1 MNILHLTIREIGHRK
16 LSFSMG
22 LVSIAIAVC
31 ALMGSLI
38 LLKAH
43 DQRTVTIL
51 REKEAVLIQKTKIL
65 DNDVRKAMLKLG
77 FNLVILPKDQNMGD
91 WYADDYASK
100 TMPEEYVTRLAD
112 SGIVTVR
119 HFLPSL
125 QERITWPEKKRTIIL
140 VGTRGEV
147 PNLHK
152 NPSKPLVQPVPRG
165 TIVLGYELHNS
176 MGLKNGDTVTLMEK
190 AFTVHQC
197 YDERGTKD
205 DITAWISL
213 AEAQEML
220 DKKGQIN
227 AILALQCN
235 CAGSEI
241 HNIRREIAAMLPDTK
256 VVEKASKLV
265 AREEARQ
272 KVKAEGRAAL
282 QREADGRTTLRRE
295 REQLTS
301 ILVPLIMIACAAW
314 VGFLAFGNVRDRT
327 TEIGI
332 LRSLG
337 VGSMKIFTIFL
348 LRAATMGL
356 AGGALGLAGGLLL
369 GHMMG
374 VESGATVIMMALFVA
389 PILSILAS
397 WIPAII
403 AAQQD
408 PADILRKE

>member
-1 MNILHLTIREIGHRK
+1 MTILHLTIREILHRK

-51 REKEAVLIQKTKIL
+51 REKEAVLMEKTKVL
-65 DNDVRKAMLKLG
+65 DDDVRKAMLKLG

-100 TMPEEYVTRLAD
+100 YMPEEYVKRLAD

-152 NPSKPLVQPVPRG
+152 NPSKPLVQPVPSG

-176 MGLKNGDTVTLMEK
+176 MGLKNGDTVTLMTKE
-190 AFTVHQC
+190 FTVHQC

-213 AEAQEML
+213 AEAQDML

-241 HNIRREIAAMLPDTK
+241 HNIRREIAEMLPDTK
-256 VVEKASKLV
+256 VIERASKLV

-272 KVKAEGRAAL
+272 KVKTEGRAAL
-282 QREADGRTTLRRE
+282 QREADGRTTLRQERE
-295 REQLTS
+295 RLTS
-301 ILVPLIMIACAAW
+301 ILVPLIMLACAVW
-314 VGFLAFGNVRDRT
+314 VGFLAFGNVRDRE

-332 LRSLG
+332 LSSLG
-337 VGSMKIFTIFL
+337 VGSMKIFAIFL

-356 AGGALGLAGGLLL
+356 AGGALGLAGGLVL
-369 GHMMG
+369 GHRMG
-374 VESGATVIMMALFVA
+374 VVSDASTIMMALFVA
-389 PILSILAS
+389 PTLSILAS

-408 PADILRKE
+408 PAEILRKE

>member
-1 MNILHLTIREIGHRK
+1 MNILHLTTREIAHRK
-16 LSFSMG
+16 LSFGIG
-22 LVSIAIAVC
+22 LLSIATAVG

-43 DQRTVTIL
+43 DQRTATIL
-51 REKEAVLIQKTKIL
+51 REKEEVLVQNTKVL
-65 DNDVRKAMLKLG
+65 DDDVRKAMLKLG
-77 FNLVILPKDQNMGD
+77 FNLVIIPKDQNLGD
-91 WYADDYASK
+91 WYADDYATK
-100 TMPEEYVTRLAD
+100 YMPEEYVTRLAD

-125 QERITWPEKKRTIIL
+125 QQRITWPEKKRTIIL
-140 VGTRGEV
+140 IGTRGEV

-152 NPSKPLVQPVPRG
+152 NLLKPLVQPVPTG

-176 MGLKNGDTVTLMEK
+176 MGLKEGDAVTLMGRQL
-190 AFTVHQC
+190 AVHQC

-213 AEAQEML
+213 AEAQELL
-220 DKKGQIN
+220 DKKGRIN

-241 HNIRREIAAMLPDTK
+241 HNIRREIAKTLPDTK
-256 VVEKASKLV
+256 VVERASKLV
-265 AREEARQ
+265 AREEARYR
-272 KVKAEGRAAL
+272 VRSEGRAAL
-282 QREADGRTTLRRE
+282 QREIDGRNTLRQE
-295 REQLTS
+295 REQLAA
-301 ILVPLIMIACAAW
+301 ILVPIIMIACAAW
-314 VGFLAFGNVRDRT
+314 VGFLAFGNVRDRE

-369 GHMMG
+369 GHRMG
-374 VESGATVIMMALFVA
+374 VESGASVIMMALFVA